1 MGVLDDVA
9 VGLPPML
16 RALKLQKRAARVGY
30 DWEHINDVFDK
41 MAEETTELKDEL
53 AADTPDNDAIKDE
66 IGDILFVAVNL
77 ARKAGVDPE
86 TALMGCNQK
95 FERRFRYIEQQ
106 IDTNNKNINE
116 VSLDEMES
124 FWQDAKKLEKI

>member
-1 MGVLDDVA
+1 
-9 VGLPPML
+9 
-16 RALKLQKRAARVGY
+16 
-30 DWEHINDVFDK
+30 